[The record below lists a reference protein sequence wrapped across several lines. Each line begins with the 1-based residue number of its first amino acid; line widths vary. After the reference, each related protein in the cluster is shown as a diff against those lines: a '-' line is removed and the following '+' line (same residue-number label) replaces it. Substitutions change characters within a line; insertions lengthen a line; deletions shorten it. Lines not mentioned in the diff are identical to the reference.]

1 MEFFRVVKKLSKYLE
16 KNNII
21 SKELSKKLQGM
32 VGFRNIAVHDYQAIN
47 LNILQKIIETHLE
60 DTLEL
65 AREILKYE
73 INIQK

>member
-1 MEFFRVVKKLSKYLE
+1 
-16 KNNII
+16 
-21 SKELSKKLQGM
+21 M
-32 VGFRNIAVHDYQAIN
+32 VGFRNVAVHDYQAIN